1 MGDESLIVLDTHVLV
16 WWLADALKLST
27 AAKKAIQA
35 GAAKSEV
42 LISAATILEIA
53 TLVRRQR
60 LVLTTGFDE
69 WLADLRELPE
79 LQIVP
84 VNADIAARAGSFG
97 TEVHGDPI
105 DRLIIA
111 TALVSKAKLV
121 SADATI
127 RASRIVPTVW

>member
-1 MGDESLIVLDTHVLV
+1 LIVLDTHVLV
-16 WWLADALKLST
+16 WWLADASKLSAT
-27 AAKKAIQA
+27 AKKIIQA
-35 GAAKSEV
+35 DVAKAEV

-53 TLVRRQR
+53 TLVRQQR
-60 LVLTTGFDE
+60 LVLTTDFDE
-69 WLADLRELPE
+69 WLADVRELPE

-84 VNADIAARAGSFG
+84 VTANIAARAGSFG

-127 RASRIVPTVW
+127 RASKTVPTVW